1 MHPSVR
7 PCVHTA
13 VRALFKVPPPRSR
26 VLRAEEA
33 QQLRDERAPLV
44 AQRAVRHEL
53 VRGEERAEVRAA
65 RRRRRSRRGALGARP
80 VPRVED
86 ADLPNRSSI
95 RILSA
100 EYASTSFVSS
110 RKYRDRSTVRVRRG
124 ASAAASARSPRRT
137 TCRRSTSAR
146 RIAAAA
152 AGSVAVPS
160 VTTMSAREA
169 RPSPP
174 GAVPSAIE
182 RPAAASAAQ
191 SEALIPAP
199 DGVQMTA
206 TSCVQCREA
215 CRASGCSSTAP
226 ARSSGRSAGSV

>member
-1 MHPSVR
+1 MVVR
-7 PCVHTA
+7 RPRTTYCAGFYPRCHTRRQRCTRLYGH
-13 VRALFKVPPPRSR
+13 VCIQLRGFLFKVPPPRSR

-100 EYASTSFVSS
+100 E
-110 RKYRDRSTVRVRRG
+110 
-124 ASAAASARSPRRT
+124 
-137 TCRRSTSAR
+137 
-146 RIAAAA
+146 
-152 AGSVAVPS
+152 
-160 VTTMSAREA
+160 
-169 RPSPP
+169 
-174 GAVPSAIE
+174 
-182 RPAAASAAQ
+182 
-191 SEALIPAP
+191 
-199 DGVQMTA
+199 
-206 TSCVQCREA
+206 
-215 CRASGCSSTAP
+215 
-226 ARSSGRSAGSV
+226 